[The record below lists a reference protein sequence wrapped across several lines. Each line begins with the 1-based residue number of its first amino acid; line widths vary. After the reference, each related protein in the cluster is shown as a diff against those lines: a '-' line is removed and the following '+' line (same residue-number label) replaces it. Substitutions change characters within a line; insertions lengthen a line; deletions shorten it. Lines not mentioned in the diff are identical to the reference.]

1 MVFIDKNSSF
11 SNIFSEPKRRL
22 IHEAQSKNIVN
33 FDSIASKPID
43 SIEQSIFDII
53 LKYCDGS
60 TTPYVAG
67 GWVRDK
73 ILGRNSKDIDIA
85 VYSSNDTLNAG
96 IRLAQMINVHENN
109 DNKDIVIVNDKGTSQ
124 VKINGI
130 QVEFCPFRAEE
141 YTSSSSKPIVKP
153 GNLET
158 EVLRRDFTINSLL
171 YNIKTGEIIDYT
183 GKGISDLKNGII
195 RTTNDPN
202 ITFTEDPNRI
212 MRAFRFMA
220 TLGFNL
226 DDQTKQY
233 IGKFSN
239 TLNPSGRTKEL
250 KKNTSGEE
258 NFSQLYKMFAVDK
271 SENIVNALYT
281 MAETGALYSML
292 GLDEDRY
299 YPYNEKQMNRH
310 HFNDSIFDHIMKVF
324 KNVDQTLPESKEDRF
339 VLRMS
344 ALLHDFGK
352 FSKKIRTQVKP
363 DYLERLKSRNP
374 NEESLGWHQYNYIN
388 HGVHSTDIANKS
400 LHNNIRVPSDLKNR
414 IVKLIKF
421 HDVLML
427 NESGSNYSDKI
438 KNNTFSNYDAYKIAN
453 SITSN
458 GRNPED
464 LNLFITLIKSDR
476 AGHLDNR
483 NSDIQI
489 FENTINNIKDK
500 LWSKPSDII
509 DGDYIVSI
517 LDSKVDKSNITVV
530 LNKIMEEY
538 LNGQLKINPEERA
551 LQIAIEMKIAKQE
564 LMPKIVKN
572 TITGQWIKEKVNP
585 PKDKFRFFKEMIEFG
600 NELFEKGLNEQQ
612 IVNAIKGK
620 FQVI

>member
-22 IHEAQSKNIVN
+22 IHEAQSKNIVG

-43 SIEQSIFDII
+43 SIEQSIFNII

-85 VYSSNDTLNAG
+85 VYSPNDTLNAG

-124 VKINGI
+124 VKINGM
-130 QVEFCPFRAEE
+130 QVEFCPFRSEK

-220 TLGFNL
+220 TLGFDL

-233 IGKFSN
+233 ISKFSN
-239 TLNPSGRTKEL
+239 TLNPLGRTKEL

-258 NFSQLYKMFAVDK
+258 NFNQLFKMFAIDK
-271 SENIVNALYT
+271 SENIVKTLYT
-281 MAETGALYSML
+281 MAETGSLYNML

-324 KNVDQTLPESKEDRF
+324 QNVDQSLPKNKEDRF

-374 NEESLGWHQYNYIN
+374 DEESLSWHQYNYIN

-427 NESGSNYSDKI
+427 SENGSNYSDKI
-438 KNNTFSNYDAYKIAN
+438 KNNTFSNYDAYKIVN

-476 AGHLDNR
+476 AGHLDSR
-483 NSDIQI
+483 DKDIQV

-500 LWSKPSDII
+500 LFIKPSDII
-509 DGDYIVSI
+509 DGNYVLSI
-517 LDSKVDKSNITVV
+517 LDSKVDKANITTI
-530 LNKIMEEY
+530 LSKIMEEY
-538 LNGQLKINPEERA
+538 LNGQLNKNPEERA
-551 LQIAIEMKIAKQE
+551 LEIAIEMKITKPE
-564 LMPKIVKN
+564 LMPKKETNAIDGK
-572 TITGQWIKEKVNP
+572 WIKEKINP
-585 PKDKFRFFKEMIEFG
+585 SKDKLMFFKEMIDFG
-600 NELFEKGLNEQQ
+600 NQMFNKGLNEQQ
-612 IVNAIKGK
+612 IINAIKGK
-620 FQVI
+620 FQII